1 LASRRAIGL
10 VAPLPPQVG
19 GIASVVEWLL
29 EHEAEIGC
37 TYRTFDLWRPPEEES
52 GGRLRLRST
61 VRQARLLPRFL
72 RWLSTAP
79 SLVHYSVSAG
89 TTTGLVRDLAYLA
102 LLRARGRK
110 TIAHV
115 HVVAEDSALWRRSMR
130 LAARLTVE
138 RVASSAFGAAAL
150 RRVGVSARAIQNPIR
165 LEPRQEPPKRST
177 AGFRILFVGSYGEH
191 KGCPELLDAL
201 AEVRSSGVEATLTLV
216 GKEMHEGEEALLR
229 RHMDALGLDAAVIF
243 AGVASREV
251 LGSFYA
257 ASDVFCLPSRAEGL
271 PMALLEAMAFALPVV
286 ATPVGAIPDVVV
298 SGETG
303 LLVEPGSAGDLAH
316 AILTLAADPP
326 LRQRMGE
333 AGRERAL
340 RIAGPDLIAE
350 QWRRLYDEHA
360 RLSPA
365 R

>member
-1 LASRRAIGL
+1 
-10 VAPLPPQVG
+10 
-19 GIASVVEWLL
+19 VVEWLL

-37 TYRTFDLWRPPEEES
+37 TYRTFDLWRPPEAES
-52 GGRLRLRST
+52 GGRLRLRSA

-72 RWLSTAP
+72 GWLSTSP

-115 HVVAEDSALWRRSMR
+115 HVVEDSALWRRSMR

-138 RVASSAFGAAAL
+138 RVTSSAFGAAAL
-150 RRVGVSARAIQNPIR
+150 RRLGVSARVIPNPIR
-165 LEPRQEPPKRST
+165 LEPRREPSKRST
-177 AGFRILFVGSYGEH
+177 AGLRILFVGSYGEH

-243 AGVASREV
+243 GGVAAREA

-298 SGETG
+298 NGETG
-303 LLVEPGSAGDLAH
+303 LFVEPGSAGDLAQ
-316 AILTLAADPP
+316 AILTLAADPA
-326 LRQRMGE
+326 LRERMGE
-333 AGRERAL
+333 AGRERVL
-340 RIAGPDLIAE
+340 RIAGPDLIAG

-360 RLSPA
+360 RSSPA